1 MITLTID
8 GREIQVEEG
17 ATILQAAEK
26 MGIRI
31 PTLCHD
37 RRLLPVGACRICLV
51 EVENPR
57 PGLVPACATLV
68 AEGLV
73 IKTATD
79 KVKKVRK
86 TILELLLINHPLD
99 CPVCDKAGECS
110 LQDLTYE
117 YGVSENRFSGKKAA
131 LRIDVVSPLIERNLN
146 RCILCGKCV
155 RICDELMDVAETGFI
170 GRGYEARVGTDF
182 DRPLDCE
189 FCGQCLDICPVGA
202 LTSRLFKHRG
212 RVWELEKVETTCAYC
227 GLGCA
232 FTLGV
237 KRGKILKARG
247 ADSSSIND
255 ENLCVRG
262 HFGWGYIHHPERLTK
277 PLLKKEGRLV
287 AVSWKEALHEAVR
300 RFRQIKE
307 KVGPDALAG
316 IGSPRLTNEE
326 VYLFQRFIRAG
337 LGTNNIDHAGGYGHA
352 GLSALKD
359 SLGYPGTVK
368 NLQDS
373 DCILLLRSD
382 LSETHP
388 VAGIKVNLA
397 VKRGRAAL
405 IVANPYPIKFSRH
418 AKQSLIYRPGNEIAL
433 LNGMV
438 RVMIEENLINREFVN
453 TSTSGFDAMSKVA
466 AAYTPDKVKE
476 LTGVEPAAVIEAA
489 RTYAR
494 AERPAIVISAGYAPL
509 GEDDRLVQA
518 AINLALITGNPE
530 GIAYLVE
537 RNNSSGAFWMG
548 AVPSLLP
555 GRQPLKNKGEFEE
568 VWGAAL
574 PGKEGMSALDIF
586 NEQSVIRGLYLVGE
600 NPLAAC
606 PDPVRTRQ
614 VLEELELLVVQDLF
628 LTEVAAM
635 ADIVFPAAG
644 FAEKE
649 GTYTNTE
656 GRVQEI
662 KPALT
667 PVGEARPD
675 LDIISELSRLMGHE
689 MSYSS
694 AAEVRAEIK
703 KLVPDFEQAKAFE
716 GKGKLVGIEQR
727 DVVEEISKDY
737 PLILM
742 DGGLRFH
749 SGSLS
754 RYSSALTGVS
764 PEARVE
770 MSSLDAK
777 SNEIEGGRQVKVRS
791 RYGETLLQVA
801 VNDRLPQGRVL
812 IRRYPKSGL
821 MNLLPQ
827 PEFKDGRYEGKICT
841 VKVVKA

>member
-8 GREIQVEEG
+8 NQEVQVEEG

-26 MGIRI
+26 FGIRI

-37 RRLLPVGACRICLV
+37 RRLLPYGACRICLV
-51 EVENPR
+51 EVEGPR
-57 PGLVPACATLV
+57 PRFVPSCTTPV
-68 AEGLV
+68 TEGIV

-79 KVKKVRK
+79 RVKKIRK
-86 TILELLLINHPLD
+86 TVLELLLINHPLD

-117 YGVSENRFSGKKAA
+117 CGVSENRFTGKKAD
-131 LRIDVVSPLIERNLN
+131 LRVDVVSPLIERNLN

-155 RICDELMDVAETGFI
+155 RICDELMDVGETSFI
-170 GRGYEARVGTDF
+170 YRGYNARIGTDF

-202 LTSRLFKHRG
+202 LTPRFFKHRG
-212 RVWELEKVETTCAYC
+212 RVWELKNVDTTCSYC
-227 GLGCA
+227 GVGCS

-237 KRGKILKARG
+237 KRNRVLRARG
-247 ADSSSIND
+247 ADSGSVNE

-262 HFGWGYIHHPERLTK
+262 HFGWGYIHHPARLTT
-277 PLLKKEGRLV
+277 PLMKKEGRLV
-287 AVSWKEALHEAVR
+287 EVSWREALHEAVR

-307 KVGPDALAG
+307 KIGPDALAG
-316 IGSPRLTNEE
+316 IVSPRLTNEE
-326 VYLFQRFIRAG
+326 IYLFQRFIRAG
-337 LGTNNIDHAGGYGHA
+337 LGTNNIDHAGGYGYT
-352 GLSALKD
+352 GLSTLKD
-359 SLGYPGTVK
+359 SLGYGGRVET
-368 NLQDS
+368 LQNS

-388 VAGIKVNLA
+388 VVGIKVNLA
-397 VKRGRAAL
+397 VKRKGAAL

-418 AKQSLIYRPGNEIAL
+418 AKHVLLYRPGSEIAL
-433 LNGMV
+433 LNGMI
-438 RVMIEENLINREFVN
+438 RVIIEENLIDKGFVD
-453 TSTSGFDAMSKVA
+453 TRTLGFEALGKVT
-466 AAYTPDKVKE
+466 AAYMPDRVKE

-537 RNNSSGAFWMG
+537 RNNSAGAVWMG
-548 AVPSLLP
+548 ATPSLLP
-555 GRQPLKNKGEFEE
+555 GCQGLGNKGEFEGA
-568 VWGAAL
+568 WGAPL
-574 PGKEGMSALDIF
+574 PGKEGIGAVDMLGKSTVVKGI
-586 NEQSVIRGLYLVGE
+586 YLIGE
-600 NPLAAC
+600 NPVATY
-606 PDPVRTRQ
+606 PDPVQTKQ
-614 VLEELELLVVQDLF
+614 ALEELDLLVVQDLF

-635 ADIVFPAAG
+635 ADIVFPAAA

-667 PVGEARPD
+667 PPGEARPD
-675 LDIISELSRLMGHE
+675 LDIICELSNLMGHE
-689 MSYSS
+689 MSCSS
-694 AAEVRAEIK
+694 AAEVREEIK
-703 KLVPDFEQAKAFE
+703 KLVPDFEQVKTFE
-716 GKGKLVGIEQR
+716 GKGKLVGLEPKDI
-727 DVVEEISKDY
+727 VEKTNEDY

-742 DGGLRFH
+742 DGGLHSH

-754 RYSSALTGVS
+754 RYSSALIEVS
-764 PEARVE
+764 SEATVE
-770 MSSLDAK
+770 ISSFDAE
-777 SNEIEGGRQVKVRS
+777 SYGIEAGQQVKVTS
-791 RYGETLLQVA
+791 RYGETLLQAA
-801 VNDRLPQGRVL
+801 VNERLPQGRVL
-812 IRRYPKSGL
+812 IRCHPESGL
-821 MNLLPQ
+821 MNLLPR
-827 PEFKDGRYEGKICT
+827 PELKDGRYEGKICT
-841 VKVVKA
+841 VKVVKE

>member
-8 GREIQVEEG
+8 EQKVEVKKG

-37 RRLLPVGACRICLV
+37 RRLLPMGACRICLV
-51 EVENPR
+51 EVEKPR
-57 PGLVPACATLV
+57 PGFVPACATS
-68 AEGLV
+68 ADEGMV
-73 IKTATD
+73 IKTTTD
-79 KVKKVRK
+79 RVRK
-86 TILELLLINHPLD
+86 IRQTMLELLLINHPLD
-99 CPVCDKAGECS
+99 CPVCDKAGECR

-117 YGVSENRFSGKKAA
+117 YGVSENRFTGAKAN
-131 LRIDVVSPLIERNLN
+131 LGVDVVSPLIERNLN

-155 RICDELMDVAETGFI
+155 RICDELMDVGETSFI
-170 GRGYEARVGTDF
+170 GRGYEVRIGTDF

-212 RVWELEKVETTCAYC
+212 RVWELKNVATTCAYC
-227 GLGCA
+227 GAGCS

-237 KRGKILKARG
+237 KRGRVLRARG
-247 ADSSSIND
+247 ADSESVND

-262 HFGWGYIHHPERLTK
+262 HFGWGYIHHPERLAT
-277 PLLKKEGRLV
+277 PLMKREGRLV
-287 AVSWKEALHEAVR
+287 EVSWREALHEAVR

-307 KVGPDALAG
+307 KIGPDALAG
-316 IGSPRLTNEE
+316 IGSARLTNEDI
-326 VYLFQRFIRAG
+326 YLFQRFIRAG
-337 LGTNNIDHAGGYGHA
+337 LGTNNIDHAGGYGHT
-352 GLSALKD
+352 GLSTLKD
-359 SLGYPGTVK
+359 SLGCLGRVET
-368 NLQDS
+368 LQNS

-388 VAGIKVNLA
+388 VVGIKVNLA
-397 VKRGRAAL
+397 VKGGRASL

-418 AKQSLIYRPGNEIAL
+418 AKHTLFYQPGSEIAL
-433 LNGMV
+433 LNGMI
-438 RVMIEENLINREFVN
+438 RVMIEENLINRGFVD
-453 TSTSGFDAMSKVA
+453 TRTLGFEALGKVV
-466 AAYTPDKVKE
+466 AAYTLDKVKE
-476 LTGVEPAAVIEAA
+476 MTGIEPAAVIEAA

-494 AERPAIVISAGYAPL
+494 AERPTIVISAGYAPL

-537 RNNSSGAFWMG
+537 RNNSAGALWMG
-548 AVPSLLP
+548 AVPFWLP
-555 GRQPLKNKGEFEE
+555 GYQGLGNRGEFEE
-568 VWGAAL
+568 VWGAPL
-574 PGKEGMSALDIF
+574 PAKEGLGAVDIL
-586 NEQSVIRGLYLVGE
+586 SKSTAVKGLYLIGE

-606 PDPVRTRQ
+606 PDPVRTKQ
-614 VLEELELLVVQDLF
+614 ALEKLDFLVVQDLF

-667 PVGEARPD
+667 PPGEARPD
-675 LDIISELSRLMGHE
+675 LDIICELSNLMGHE
-689 MSYSS
+689 MNYSS
-694 AAEVRAEIK
+694 AAEVRGEIK
-703 KLVPDFEQAKAFE
+703 RLVPDFGQAKTFE
-716 GKGKLVGIEQR
+716 GKGRLVGLEPKDI
-727 DVVEEISKDY
+727 VEEINEDY

-742 DGGLRFH
+742 DGGLHFH

-754 RYSSALTGVS
+754 RYSSALAEVS
-764 PEARVE
+764 PGARVE
-770 MSSLDAK
+770 ISSVDAK
-777 SNEIEGGRQVKVRS
+777 SYEVEAGSQVKVKS
-791 RYGETLLQVA
+791 RHGETLLQAA
-801 VNDRLPQGRVL
+801 VNERLPQGRVL
-812 IRRYPKSGL
+812 IRRHPESGL
-821 MNLLPQ
+821 MNLLPW
-827 PEFKDGRYEGKICT
+827 PEFKEGRYEGKICT